1 MVNNPY
7 QSLNAATTDGFK
19 REYFSR
25 IHRAQDFI
33 EENLGRM
40 LFLEEI
46 AQAACFSPYHF
57 HRLYTAMTGESI
69 YQFVL
74 RLRLERAASRLCRQP
89 PEPVTTIAFDLGFSS
104 SVTFA
109 RAFKGFFG
117 VSASEYR
124 GAVLRK
130 IYSKNRKTIGKDG
143 KANIEATAYSEHV
156 DNDIIK
162 RSPEMKAEVSSVQPQ
177 NIEVKETSAKS
188 LAYVR
193 HLGPY
198 AGDGGLFERL
208 FGRIF
213 AWAGPRGLFRPPQTE
228 MIIVYHDDP
237 AITTPEK
244 LRTSVGLTVPPDTQ
258 VSGEVSL
265 LEIPAGPYVCA
276 LFEIFPS
283 EYEAAWN
290 TVFADWMPRSGW
302 QPGDGPCYECMQGD
316 PKQHPEGKH
325 LVEIRVSVKPL

>member
-1 MVNNPY
+1 MNSPY
-7 QSLNAATTDGFK
+7 LGLNEGTTEGFK

-33 EENLGRM
+33 EENLGRN
-40 LFLEEI
+40 LALEEI
-46 AQAACFSPYHF
+46 ARAACFSPYHF
-57 HRLYTAMTGESI
+57 HRLYTAITGESI
-69 YQFVL
+69 YQFIL

-104 SVTFA
+104 SATFA
-109 RAFKGFFG
+109 RAFKGLFG

-124 GAVLRK
+124 KAAV
-130 IYSKNRKTIGKDG
+130 SKNPSKNCKTIGKDCKEPG
-143 KANIEATAYSEHV
+143 AGVAYSGRV
-156 DNDIIK
+156 DNDLTEWRK
-162 RSPEMKAEVSSVQPQ
+162 EMNKESKGVQPKS
-177 NIEVKETSAKS
+177 IEVRNLPAKS

-193 HLGPY
+193 HVGPY
-198 AGDGGLFERL
+198 AGDDGLFERL

-237 AITTPEK
+237 AITASEK
-244 LRTSVGLTVPPDTQ
+244 LRTSVGLTVPPDTEA
-258 VSGEVSL
+258 SGEISL
-265 LEIPAGPYVCA
+265 LEIPAGQYVCA
-276 LFEIFPS
+276 LFEIFPG

-290 TVFADWMPRSGW
+290 GVFAGWMPQSGW
-302 QPGDGPCYECMQGD
+302 QPGEGPCYESMLVD